1 MMNVSKTS
9 KTVRIGHFTVVYL
22 IAKPLIWSEAEGDL
36 VVIETSILESMI
48 TYEIYI
54 WKTVRFV
61 S

>member
-1 MMNVSKTS
+1 MV
-9 KTVRIGHFTVVYL
+9 
-22 IAKPLIWSEAEGDL
+22 KPLIWSEAEVDL

-54 WKTVRFV
+54 SKTARFV

>member
-54 WKTVRFV
+54 
-61 S
+61 

>member
-1 MMNVSKTS
+1 MFLLSKTS

-22 IAKPLIWSEAEGDL
+22 IAKPLIWSEAEVDL

-54 WKTVRFV
+54 
-61 S
+61 

>member
-9 KTVRIGHFTVVYL
+9 KTVRIGHFKVVYL
-22 IAKPLIWSEAEGDL
+22 IAKPLIWSEAEVDL

-54 WKTVRFV
+54 WKTARFV

>member
-22 IAKPLIWSEAEGDL
+22 IAKPLIWSEAEVDL
-36 VVIETSILESMI
+36 IVIETSILESMI

>member
-54 WKTVRFV
+54 WKTARFV